1 MSREHAR
8 ANGGRRLPLRVPGVA
23 GRTTF
28 WPRLLPPS
36 ELPRRGV
43 VVRLVLALVLATA
56 LWVGVS
62 AQQDPVRVVTYS
74 AVPITVQSA
83 AGYSPVNSLP
93 AATIRVEALSS
104 DLQDAPPP
112 MAFVDATHGTSRAQR
127 VQVSGLRAGLQ
138 LVSVTPQTVS
148 VQLEKAATRTGIP
161 VQPTGFG
168 PPPPGY
174 LEPRFSS
181 TPPTLAIVGPGHLVN
196 RVVAARLTFNNAQFT
211 QNTSLVAVPQLFDRT
226 GRGVSRSDIQLF
238 PPKVTVSVTIRHQ
251 PYPQLVPVRLA
262 IRGTV
267 APGYAITNI
276 AYFPQFVQVVSSSQ
290 FATARSTTTPITV
303 AGWTRSHTVLAQIEA
318 PAGVTLNR
326 TQVTVTIEVSPI
338 PGSAVST
345 AQVLVVG
352 QRHGTTVTLDQSTIT
367 VVYRGLLPLLHRAG
381 APVAILDVHNR
392 RPGVYYLRPTIML
405 PQGLSL
411 SALRPARLRVA
422 ITAAR

>member
-1 MSREHAR
+1 MNREHAR

-23 GRTTF
+23 GRGPL

-43 VVRLVLALVLATA
+43 VVRLVLALLLATA
-56 LWVGVS
+56 LWAEVS

-74 AVPITVQSA
+74 AVPITVRSA
-83 AGYSPVNSLP
+83 PGYSPVNSLP
-93 AATIRVEALSS
+93 AATIRVQGLSS
-104 DLQDAPPP
+104 DLQDAPRP
-112 MAFVDATHGTSRAQR
+112 MAFVDATHGTSSAEH
-127 VQVSGLRAGLQ
+127 VQVSGLRTGLQ
-138 LVSVTPQTVS
+138 LVSVTPRTVS
-148 VQLEKAATRTGIP
+148 VQLEKAATRAGIP

-181 TPPTLAIVGPGHLVN
+181 TPSTLTIVGPDHLVN
-196 RVVAARLTFNNAQFT
+196 SVVAARLALNDAQFT
-211 QNTSLVAVPQLFDRT
+211 QNVSLVVVPQLFDST
-226 GRGVSRSDIQLF
+226 GRGVSRSGIQLF
-238 PPKVTVSVTIRHQ
+238 PPKVTVTVTVRHQ
-251 PYPQLVPVRLA
+251 PYPQPVPVQPA
-262 IRGTV
+262 ITGTV
-267 APGYAITNI
+267 ATGYAIANI
-276 AYFPQFVQVVSSSQ
+276 AYFPQFVQVVSGSQ
-290 FATARSTTTPITV
+290 LATARLTTAPITV
-303 AGWTRSHTVLAQIEA
+303 TGWTKSRTVLAHIEV

-352 QRHGTTVTLDQSTIT
+352 QRHGTTVTLDHSTIT
-367 VVYRGLLPLLHRAG
+367 VVYQGLLPLLHSAG

-392 RPGVYYLRPTIML
+392 RPGVYDLRPTILL
-405 PQGLSL
+405 PHGLSV
-411 SALRPARLRVA
+411 SALRPPRLRVA